1 MEDDD
6 ESGSGFITS
15 KKSIGLKLAA
25 NFVRSNPELIKSAST
40 STTAVDNATGDFSFQ
55 T

>member
-15 KKSIGLKLAA
+15 KKLIGLKLAA
-25 NFVRSNPELIKSAST
+25 NFVRLNPELIKSAST
-40 STTAVDNATGDFSFQ
+40 STTAVDNATGDFSFP